1 MEEFWNQRYAE
12 EEYAYGTKP
21 NSFFKSQIDELKPG
35 KILLPA
41 EGEGRNAVY
50 AATKGWNVFAFD
62 FSKEAKKKAD
72 KLAER
77 LGVSI
82 KYKTSGFD
90 QLDYKPDY
98 FDVIALIFAHFPA
111 EHRKRFHQKLQTY
124 LKKDGTLI
132 LEGFSKDQYNFS
144 SGGPKN
150 IDMLFTSNQL
160 KRDFNLLKKIKIFDG
175 EVMLNEGL
183 YHQGIAAVIQFVGK
197 KTSEGN

>member
-21 NSFFKSQIDELKPG
+21 NAFFKSQIDQLKPG

-62 FSKEAKKKAD
+62 FSTEGKKKAD
-72 KLAER
+72 NLAER
-77 LGVSI
+77 MGVAI
-82 KYKTSGFD
+82 KYKVSEFD
-90 QLDYKPDY
+90 KLDYKPEY

-111 EHRKRFHQKLQTY
+111 KLRHVYHQKLQNY
-124 LKKDGTLI
+124 LKNDGTLI
-132 LEGFSKDQYNFS
+132 LEGFSKKQYNLS

-150 IDMLFTSNQL
+150 SEMLFTSGQL
-160 KRDFNLLKKIKIFDG
+160 KRDFNQLKKVKIFDG

-183 YHQGIAAVIQFVGK
+183 YHQGLAAVIQFTGK
-197 KTSEGN
+197 KATA

>member
-1 MEEFWNQRYAE
+1 MQEFWNQRYAE

-21 NSFFKSQIDELKPG
+21 NAFFKSQLDQLKPG

-62 FSKEAKKKAD
+62 FSEEGKKKAD

-77 LGVSI
+77 LGVTI
-82 KYKTSGFD
+82 KYKVAGFD
-90 QLDYKPDY
+90 QIDYKANY
-98 FDVIALIFAHFPA
+98 FDVIALIFAHFPVQL
-111 EHRKRFHQKLQTY
+111 RKLFHQKLQSL
-124 LKKDGTLI
+124 LKEDGTLI
-132 LEGFSKDQYNFS
+132 LEGFSKKQYNLS

-150 IDMLFTSNQL
+150 IDMLFTSGQV
-160 KRDFNLLKKIKIFDG
+160 KRDFNQIKKAKIFDG

-183 YHQGIAAVIQFVGK
+183 YHQGMAAVIQFVGK
-197 KTSEGN
+197 KSTV